1 MPQHFALQN
10 IYSENRLF
18 LSRIVVIF
26 SLILLLLTAL
36 IARLVYLQISGH
48 EYYSTQANNN
58 RIKVATLPP
67 TRGIIYDRYGKILA
81 ENIPAYSLEL
91 TPELTPN
98 IDETL
103 TRLKRLLNLTEERV
117 NQFKQQLPR
126 HRSFDSIPLL
136 MKMDDATV
144 ARFAV
149 IQHEYPGVDIHARL
163 IRHYPYGKIGAHLV
177 GYVGRINETELK
189 ALSATDYKGT
199 HTLGKTGIEKTYES
213 ELHGTPG
220 HAEIETN
227 AQLRPIKTLKSEAS
241 IAGKDLH
248 LSVDIE
254 LQRIA
259 SHAFQNHS
267 GAVVA
272 IEITTGDILTMLSQP
287 GFDPNPFSSGI
298 STTAYNA
305 LQHSDQKPLFDRAL
319 RGQYPPGSTLKP
331 FIGLAGLQF
340 GLTQINTTLFCPGYY
355 QLPNVSHRYRDWKTW
370 GHGLVT
376 LNDAIVQSCDV
387 YFYDLARTLGIDRIH
402 QFLGQFGF
410 GQKTGIDL
418 IGEKS
423 GTLPSRAW
431 KRQHKKLPWYPGETL
446 ITGIGQGF
454 MQTTPLQLAVASATL
469 ANQGTLV
476 KPHLLKQDTRLNS
489 DPANPKTDLNPAYIR
504 DIINSMINVVH
515 TPKGTAYKLSKNIAF
530 KIAGKTGT
538 AQVFTIKQKEKYDAK
553 KLTSKLLDHALFIA
567 FAPAK
572 SPKIAVAVIV
582 ENGGHGGTTAAPIA
596 KKIITEYLNKNAAL

>member
-1 MPQHFALQN
+1 MPQHFDLKN

-18 LSRIVVIF
+18 LSRIVVIS
-26 SLILLLLTAL
+26 SLIILLLTAL
-36 IARLVYLQISGH
+36 VARLIYLQISGH
-48 EYYSTQANNN
+48 EYYSAQANNN
-58 RIKVATLPP
+58 RIKISTLPP

-91 TPELTPN
+91 TPELTPD

-103 TRLKRLLNLTEERV
+103 TRLKHLLNLTEERV
-117 NQFKQQLPR
+117 NQFKHRLPR

-136 MKMDDATV
+136 MKMDDSTV

-149 IQHEYPGVDIHARL
+149 VQHEYPGVDIHARL
-163 IRHYPYGKIGAHLV
+163 IRHYPYGSIGAHLV
-177 GYVGRINETELK
+177 GYVGRINKNELK
-189 ALSATDYKGT
+189 TLSATDYKGT

-213 ELHGTPG
+213 ELHGSPG

-227 AQLRPIKTLKSEAS
+227 AQLRPIRTLKSEAP

-259 SHAFQNHS
+259 SHAFQNQS

-272 IEITTGDILTMLSQP
+272 IEIATGDILTMLSHP
-287 GFDPNPFSSGI
+287 SFDPNPFSSGI
-298 STTAYNA
+298 STAAYNA

-319 RGQYPPGSTLKP
+319 RGQYPPGSTIKP

-340 GLTQINTTLFCPGYY
+340 GLTQINTPLFCPGYY

-387 YFYDLARTLGIDRIH
+387 YFYDLARALGIDRIH

-423 GTLPSRAW
+423 GTLPSRTW
-431 KRQHKKLPWYPGETL
+431 KRQHKELPWYPGETL

-454 MQTTPLQLAVASATL
+454 MQTTPLQLAVATATL
-469 ANQGTLV
+469 ANQGIPV

-489 DPANPKTDLNPAYIR
+489 DSVNPKSKLNPAYIS

-515 TPKGTAYKLSKNIAF
+515 TPKGTAYKLSRNIAF

-538 AQVFTIKQKEKYDAK
+538 AQVFTVKQKEKYDAK
-553 KLTSKLLDHALFIA
+553 KLTTKLLDHALFIA

-572 SPKIAVAVIV
+572 SPKIAIAVIV

-596 KKIITEYLNKNAAL
+596 KKIIIEYLNKNAVL